1 MISVIRTHTS
11 NPSFSIGR
19 AGMDQRDIWAVEDA
33 GGFKK
38 VLIRGTLAYP
48 GQFTDKS
55 IAAAV
60 DEYRKMVDSK
70 ECIAMMS
77 IEVPGVYLNIDNT
90 YGVVTKITGEGNDA
104 VFEITLLDVR
114 FGRFVN
120 KMIQAVDE
128 SKIELVPLG
137 ISEGNEFKHIA
148 TVAIKF

>member
-1 MISVIRTHTS
+1 MIGVIRTHTT
-11 NPSFSIGR
+11 NPAFSIGR

-48 GQFTDKS
+48 GKFAEKS

-60 DEYRKMVDSK
+60 GEYRKLVESK

-77 IEVPGVYLNIDNT
+77 IEAPDGNLNIGNA
-90 YGVVTKITGEGNDA
+90 YGVVTKVTGEGKDA

-120 KMIQAVDE
+120 KMIQSVDE
-128 SKIELVPLG
+128 SRIELVPLG
-137 ISEGNEFKHIA
+137 IAAGNEFKHIA
-148 TVAIKF
+148 TIAIKF